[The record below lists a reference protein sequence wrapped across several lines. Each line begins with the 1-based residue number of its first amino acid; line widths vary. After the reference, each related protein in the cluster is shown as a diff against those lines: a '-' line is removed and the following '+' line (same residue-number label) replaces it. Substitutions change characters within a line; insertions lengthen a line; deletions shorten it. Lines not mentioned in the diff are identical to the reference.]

1 MFVRRFL
8 FLGALLMCT
17 GCVAYGPVAGGYGYD
32 PGYGVGSY
40 NPAPFYTPPP
50 PTYYRPPVYI
60 PAPPVYYRP
69 PVYVSPAPRVV
80 VPIFIA
86 PPAVHFPQYR
96 PYRHHHHRPGW
107 RG

>member
-1 MFVRRFL
+1 MYVRRFL

-17 GCVAYGPVAGGYGYD
+17 GCVAYGPGAGGYGDD
-32 PGYGVGSY
+32 PGYGVGNYS
-40 NPAPFYTPPP
+40 PGPFYISP
-50 PTYYRPPVYI
+50 
-60 PAPPVYYRP
+60 PPVYYRP

-86 PPAVHFPQYR
+86 PPVVRVPQYR
-96 PYRHHHHRPGW
+96 PYRHHHHRNGW